1 MKSNLFPSTLLSLE
15 LKSQYFDSF
24 FDHICN
30 ATSPNHSVSR
40 NNRCREVHKE
50 HDHQHNDVQSQDQ
63 KRRTINR
70 GRTRQSSTRI
80 KTAPCVSTIMIDLSK
95 QLDQRHYYDI
105 PTPSISSKDT
115 AITEASTVSS
125 STSISSSCSLS
136 SGSVVVT
143 GILKNKR
150 SVVDSDTRDSR
161 YCNSHR
167 NNDSIT
173 CLPFRSR
180 STQKSIRFTK
190 DTKPAA
196 PTTIYPAKRPVK
208 KNKNLIQKKQDD
220 EVALLLAYLRNEG
233 ILTSTSSTTSLYATT
248 KTPLIMLP
256 PVFLPANSLFP
267 SYCWIAH

>member
-1 MKSNLFPSTLLSLE
+1 MVFPSTLLSLE

-30 ATSPNHSVSR
+30 ATSPNHSVGR
-40 NNRCREVHKE
+40 NNGCHEVQKE
-50 HDHQHNDVQSQDQ
+50 YDHQHCDVKSHDQ
-63 KRRTINR
+63 KEQKHRQKRCTINR

-80 KTAPCVSTIMIDLSK
+80 EKAPCISTIMIDLSK
-95 QLDQRHYYDI
+95 QLHQRQYYDI

-136 SGSVVVT
+136 SGSVAVT
-143 GILKNKR
+143 GILKNKK
-150 SVVDSDTRDSR
+150 SVVDGDTRDNR
-161 YCNSHR
+161 CCNSLR
-167 NNDSIT
+167 NNNTIG
-173 CLPFRSR
+173 CLPLRSR
-180 STQKSIRFTK
+180 TIQKSIRFTK

-196 PTTIYPAKRPVK
+196 PTTIYPAKRPVR
-208 KNKNLIQKKQDD
+208 KNKNLIQQNKDD

-256 PVFLPANSLFP
+256 PVF
-267 SYCWIAH
+267 